1 MADLSQLQA
10 ALADLQSKASSLTD
24 EQKQQLTDAVQQFQ
38 GVATQAA
45 TDFSQKVTAA
55 GQALQEQWANMAP
68 GDQQELI
75 DKIKSMIPGSGG
87 GSGAAS

>member
-10 ALADLQSKASSLTD
+10 ALTDLQAKASSLTD
-24 EQKQQLTDAVQQFQ
+24 DQKQQITDAVQQFQ

-45 TDFSQKVTAA
+45 SDFGQKVQAA
-55 GQALQEQWANMAP
+55 GQALQDQWANMAP
-68 GDQQELI
+68 TDQQEVI

-87 GSGAAS
+87 GGGAAT